1 MKHNEEYY
9 KQIVYSCL
17 NENIPTK
24 NTFASILHMSEK
36 YDIEQLGVLICAL
49 ANYAALAEITY
60 VYAIWGLNKGLN
72 TIKGTDYVPFSEE
85 ELAEKLTVKVIYMM
99 KRLFVENKNVV
110 VLEVRSAANETIQ
123 YDGIEYIL
131 NNDLKIVRLDEVPS
145 VEKKLWQK
153 FEEKNCFLSKAA
165 KSNISL
171 EELLALL
178 DCEKLFS
185 LLEIPYHE
193 NYFEITTKLA
203 ELRFIVENSIGKFT
217 ITNLGALLLARD
229 LKHFPSVEYKAVRV
243 IIYEGSDVIA
253 PAQEKNGHKGYMIG
267 FEGLINYIF
276 KSLPSV
282 TNVDSGVEQMVY
294 AYPRLSIRELVA
306 NALIHQDF
314 NEKGAPTV
322 SIFSDHIEI
331 TNPGKPLIDIK
342 RFIDHPPVSRNES
355 LVMAMRKAG
364 LCESRGSGYDK
375 VVSYI
380 ESYNLPA
387 PVLTE
392 YEEGTKVS
400 LFSKRG
406 FGLMSKDERVKAC
419 YAHTCLNYVQ
429 NKITNN
435 TSLRKRFKLDESD
448 RYKVSRVFTDACAEG
463 LIHQKMG
470 TGMKNREYVPFW
482 AAASE
487 I

>member
-1 MKHNEEYY
+1 MKPNEEYY
-9 KQIVYSCL
+9 KQIVYACL
-17 NENIPTK
+17 KENVPTK
-24 NTFASILHMSEK
+24 NTLASILNMNEK
-36 YDIEQLGVLICAL
+36 YDIEKFGVLICAL
-49 ANYAALAEITY
+49 ANYAALAEFPY
-60 VYAIWGLNKGLN
+60 VYAIWGLNKRLN
-72 TIKGTDYVPFSEE
+72 TIEGTDFVPFSER
-85 ELAEKLTVKVIYMM
+85 ELAEKVTVKAVYMM
-99 KRLFVENKNVV
+99 KQLFIENKNVV
-110 VLEVRSAANETIQ
+110 VLEVRSAANATIQ
-123 YDGIEYIL
+123 YEGIEYIF
-131 NNDLKIVRLDEVPS
+131 NNDLKIVRLDEVLP
-145 VEKKLWQK
+145 VERKLWQK
-153 FEEKNCFLSKAA
+153 LEGKNCFLSKAA

-193 NYFEITTKLA
+193 NYFEITAKLA
-203 ELRFIVENSIGKFT
+203 ELRIIVENSIGKFT

-243 IIYEGSDVIA
+243 IIYGGTDVTA
-253 PAQEKNGHKGYMIG
+253 PAQEKIGHKGYMIG
-267 FEGLINYIF
+267 FEGLINYIL
-276 KSLPSV
+276 KSSPSV
-282 TNVDSGVEQMVY
+282 AKINSGADQMIC

-322 SIFSDHIEI
+322 SIFTDHLEI

-375 VVSYI
+375 VVSYV
-380 ESYNLPA
+380 ENCNLPA
-387 PVLTE
+387 PLITE

-406 FGLMSKDERVKAC
+406 FGFMSKDERVKAC

-448 RYKVSRVFTDACAEG
+448 RYKVSRVFSDTCKEG

-470 TGMKNREYVPFW
+470 TGIKNREYVPFW
-482 AAASE
+482 TADSE